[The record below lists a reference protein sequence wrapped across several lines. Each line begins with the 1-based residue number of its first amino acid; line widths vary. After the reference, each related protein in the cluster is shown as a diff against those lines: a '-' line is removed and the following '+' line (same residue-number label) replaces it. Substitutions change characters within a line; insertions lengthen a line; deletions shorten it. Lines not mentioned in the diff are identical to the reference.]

1 MAACDPSDIRTELN
15 VQREKR
21 THVGANNRR
30 ALTRYRHIAILR
42 RADVTPMHHIRYFR
56 SFVMAN
62 TAESDCCPYHDQWLR
77 NGRGLAM
84 MTENQDIAPL
94 LALLKMAA
102 DQWPSSEVGEV
113 SQSELFRR
121 DQALLKMWPEACR
134 RVGVTEREFPS
145 GVIRRWQ
152 QEMSGGRPH

>member
-1 MAACDPSDIRTELN
+1 
-15 VQREKR
+15 
-21 THVGANNRR
+21 
-30 ALTRYRHIAILR
+30 
-42 RADVTPMHHIRYFR
+42 MHHLRYFR

-62 TAESDCCPYHDQWLR
+62 TAESDWRPYHHKWLR
-77 NGRGLAM
+77 GMGGGLAM

-102 DQWPSSEVGEV
+102 DQWPSCEVGEV

-134 RVGVTEREFPS
+134 RVGVTEREFPR

-152 QEMSGGRPH
+152 QEMTGGRTH

>member
-1 MAACDPSDIRTELN
+1 
-15 VQREKR
+15 
-21 THVGANNRR
+21 
-30 ALTRYRHIAILR
+30 
-42 RADVTPMHHIRYFR
+42 
-56 SFVMAN
+56 
-62 TAESDCCPYHDQWLR
+62 
-77 NGRGLAM
+77 M

-102 DQWPSSEVGEV
+102 DQWPSCEVGEV

-134 RVGVTEREFPS
+134 RVGVTREFPH

-152 QEMSGGRPH
+152 QEMTGGRPH

>member
-1 MAACDPSDIRTELN
+1 
-15 VQREKR
+15 
-21 THVGANNRR
+21 
-30 ALTRYRHIAILR
+30 
-42 RADVTPMHHIRYFR
+42 
-56 SFVMAN
+56 
-62 TAESDCCPYHDQWLR
+62 
-77 NGRGLAM
+77 M

-134 RVGVTEREFPS
+134 RVGVEEREFPYE
-145 GVIRRWQ
+145 VIRLWQ
-152 QEMSGGRPH
+152 QEMSRGRPH

>member
-1 MAACDPSDIRTELN
+1 MRTE
-15 VQREKR
+15 K
-21 THVGANNRR
+21 
-30 ALTRYRHIAILR
+30 
-42 RADVTPMHHIRYFR
+42 
-56 SFVMAN
+56 
-62 TAESDCCPYHDQWLR
+62 
-77 NGRGLAM
+77 
-84 MTENQDIAPL
+84 QDIAPL

-134 RVGVTEREFPS
+134 RVGIEVREFPR

-152 QEMSGGRPH
+152 QEMSRGRPH

>member
-1 MAACDPSDIRTELN
+1 MGGP
-15 VQREKR
+15 
-21 THVGANNRR
+21 
-30 ALTRYRHIAILR
+30 
-42 RADVTPMHHIRYFR
+42 
-56 SFVMAN
+56 
-62 TAESDCCPYHDQWLR
+62 
-77 NGRGLAM
+77 AM

-113 SQSELFRR
+113 SQSELLRR

-134 RVGVTEREFPS
+134 RGGVKELEFPR

>member
-1 MAACDPSDIRTELN
+1 
-15 VQREKR
+15 
-21 THVGANNRR
+21 
-30 ALTRYRHIAILR
+30 
-42 RADVTPMHHIRYFR
+42 
-56 SFVMAN
+56 
-62 TAESDCCPYHDQWLR
+62 
-77 NGRGLAM
+77 M

-102 DQWPSSEVGEV
+102 DQWPSCEVGEV

-134 RVGVTEREFPS
+134 RVGATEREFPL

-152 QEMSGGRPH
+152 QEMTGGRTH